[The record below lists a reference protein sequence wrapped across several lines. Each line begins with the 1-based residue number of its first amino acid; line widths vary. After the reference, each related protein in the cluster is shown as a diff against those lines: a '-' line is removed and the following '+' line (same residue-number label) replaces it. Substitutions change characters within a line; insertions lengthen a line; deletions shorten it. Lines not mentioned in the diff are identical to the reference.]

1 MSMIAIPWYFAQQ
14 DKLAFFGVIYL
25 VTNVISLFWMPVSG
39 SIVDKY
45 NRKKVFLYICLIV
58 GTLLAIITALGF
70 HWGDLPPMMVASV
83 FMLTFLNY
91 NIHYPC
97 LYAFVQEIIEAKSY
111 YKVTSLL
118 EIIGQITTITA
129 GAAATLLLEGTTDSS
144 LLLFGFKIPLGFDIE
159 VWKIHEIFCVD
170 AITYFIAFFI
180 ILMIRYVPVVERKL
194 EKGSLLERL
203 KLGYVYLRNNRK
215 VFWFG
220 ILSYMVFLAILLEAF
235 YLGVSYVDNHLQA
248 TGDVYANS
256 KIAYSIGAIFVGL
269 TIRYLFKYVNLPLSI
284 IVMTFLTAGLFFTL
298 SITKSMYIFFGM
310 LLLMG
315 ICNAGV
321 RIARMS
327 YLFKNVANQYFGR
340 AGSIF
345 FITNVIL
352 RIVLMLVFAQAFFQ
366 ESNNIIYA
374 YMCIAALLFI
384 TTIFMIR
391 NYSTYD
397 LSTGKS

>member
-1 MSMIAIPWYFAQQ
+1 MIAIPWYFAQQ
-14 DKLAFFGVIYL
+14 DKLAFFGIVYL

-45 NRKKVFLYICLIV
+45 NRKKVFLYICLVV
-58 GTLLAIITALGF
+58 GTLLGIITALGF
-70 HWGDLPPMMVASV
+70 HWGDLPAMLVASV

-129 GAAATLLLEGTTDSS
+129 GAAATLLLEGTQDSS
-144 LLLFGFKIPLGFDIE
+144 LLIFGFKIYLGFDISA
-159 VWKIHEIFCVD
+159 WKIHEIFCMD

-180 ILMIRYVPVVERKL
+180 ILMIRYVPVVERKI
-194 EKGSLLERL
+194 EKGSLIERL
-203 KLGYVYLRNNRK
+203 KLGYTYLKNNK
-215 VFWFG
+215 TVFWFG
-220 ILSYMVFLAILLEAF
+220 ILSYMVFLAVLLEAF

-248 TGDVYANS
+248 SGDIYANS
-256 KIAYSIGAIFVGL
+256 KIAYSLGAIFVGL
-269 TIRYLFKYVNLPLSI
+269 TIRYLFRYVNLPLSI
-284 IVMTFLTAGLFFTL
+284 IIMTFVTSGIYFTL
-298 SITKSMYIFFGM
+298 SVSNSIYIFFAM

-327 YLFKNVANQYFGR
+327 YLFKNVANQFFGR

-345 FITNVIL
+345 FITNVLL
-352 RIVLMLVFAQAFFQ
+352 RILLMIVFSLAFFQ

-374 YMCIAALLFI
+374 YMTVAVLLFVSG
-384 TTIFMIR
+384 IFLIVNYR
-391 NYSTYD
+391 NFD
-397 LSTGKS
+397 LSRG